1 MAKKR
6 INEVTKKVVC
16 KTMGNYVEIY
26 NNFPKYL
33 EILNLNTYY
42 ERGMYGEIKWK
53 DIILKIIQDK
63 EILLKKNNGKAW
75 TQKQINK
82 IYDDCLKLDFDCI
95 VLLEDTVIMI
105 IREFV
110 KMDDKLNYV
119 PEEPE
124 IEEI

>member
-1 MAKKR
+1 MRKR
-6 INEVTKKVVC
+6 INYVCKKVIC

-33 EILNLNTYY
+33 ELLKLNTYY
-42 ERGMYGEIKWK
+42 ERGMEGEICFK
-53 DIILKIIQDK
+53 DILLKVIQDK
-63 EILLKKNNGKAW
+63 EILITKNNKKAW
-75 TQKQINK
+75 TQKQIDK

-105 IREFV
+105 IRTFL
-110 KMDDKLNYV
+110 KMNDKLNYV
-119 PEEPE
+119 PEKPE